1 MKMEKQEVKTVTDGA
16 RFTVYKAENEN
27 EDSKTPANRP
37 NESQL
42 NRGRNWLFEFLSSK
56 MKSASVSKFSCKRAI
71 GKKLA
76 EENISSCWRC
86 ELHII
91 NWSKKIWQY
100 ALIKEIQWKKHIG

>member
-42 NRGRNWLFEFLSSK
+42 NRGRN
-56 MKSASVSKFSCKRAI
+56 
-71 GKKLA
+71 
-76 EENISSCWRC
+76 
-86 ELHII
+86 
-91 NWSKKIWQY
+91 
-100 ALIKEIQWKKHIG
+100 